1 MSTNFGWL
9 TTTNEPEHIREIFN
23 KVHYVWLRENLQEL
37 EVDSS
42 HINIENLR
50 EFAVETLFKNGFIY
64 QYNLSPEKCLSPVK
78 SDHSELRDFAEE
90 TLSKNGPDTIFKDPE
105 TICELKDFAADTLK
119 KTALKQISSRTP

>member
-1 MSTNFGWL
+1 M
-9 TTTNEPEHIREIFN
+9 
-23 KVHYVWLRENLQEL
+23 
-37 EVDSS
+37 
-42 HINIENLR
+42 
-50 EFAVETLFKNGFIY
+50 
-64 QYNLSPEKCLSPVK
+64 K